1 MGNGEGGGDGN
12 GASEGGGMGDGG
24 VGRDGNR
31 SGDGDGDCISVF
43 MVICFIRLKFQTQV
57 FAAPCDCLAWYG
69 RRARTTLCSAFN
81 FFGDVFRRDVG
92 VARGVV
98 AEPGFTTVASRT
110 DERMTE

>member
-57 FAAPCDCLAWYG
+57 FTAPCDCS
-69 RRARTTLCSAFN
+69 T
-81 FFGDVFRRDVG
+81 
-92 VARGVV
+92 
-98 AEPGFTTVASRT
+98 
-110 DERMTE
+110 